1 MTVTCVVITI
11 GRRAEDAKVLTGLRS
26 GDGPLSVRARPS
38 SIKRDCD
45 RRATSTGETCLAHL
59 HAKSRL
65 ILGCLCG
72 HSGQKTRAR
81 REPARTGRGPSPATC
96 GPACYWTVCAELTAT
111 VTATAA
117 TNGKRQRPA
126 TAHNTRTIRGNWGYV
141 RPEKQT
147 VEDQRQGAV
156 TVACTVAKPLDKA
169 RPMRTT
175 VECPSS
181 TRSPFHP
188 GGEGFVTVW

>member
-1 MTVTCVVITI
+1 VPGALTREVTLDPGVSLRSLRTEDKGQAGACPDRT
-11 GRRAEDAKVLTGLRS
+11 RAIPCNVRTGLLPDSLR
-26 GDGPLSVRARPS
+26 
-38 SIKRDCD
+38 
-45 RRATSTGETCLAHL
+45 
-59 HAKSRL
+59 
-65 ILGCLCG
+65 
-72 HSGQKTRAR
+72 
-81 REPARTGRGPSPATC
+81 
-96 GPACYWTVCAELTAT
+96 VCAELTAT